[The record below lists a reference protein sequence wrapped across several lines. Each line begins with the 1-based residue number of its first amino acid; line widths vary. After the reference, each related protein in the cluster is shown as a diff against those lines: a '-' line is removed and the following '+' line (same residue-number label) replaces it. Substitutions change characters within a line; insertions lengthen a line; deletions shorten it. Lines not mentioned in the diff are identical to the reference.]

1 MFKPKTIRQ
10 TIEPLFVMNFLFG
23 MGVSL
28 KKKPPRL
35 IEYTYTACVLILIGV
50 IGKLTLPYYKEYY
63 IISTYAL
70 NQIIF
75 EILIYADLLMICTLA
90 VVNRVNAKNLRM
102 VVALVESN
110 DRTMER
116 MGLPQIYHSLLVY
129 QIKGFVFYG
138 VFTVFFL
145 TVIYTWQFQESTAK
159 SMKFFLT
166 SLSYLP
172 FPVIYISVI
181 SFCFW
186 VTCMK
191 LKFCQL
197 NQLLLS
203 MLTTSTSE
211 SPLHKRFL
219 KTSNDLEN
227 NKFSSFRNVRE
238 SNGNTSKMRS
248 VKQIH
253 LEIIKIVKVVN
264 DTFGVQVLLLMTIS
278 VIFTT
283 IFLYIL
289 YRILSLD
296 LSTNEL
302 MRELISIICWLLI
315 YISCVLYVNHV
326 CAKTITEATNM
337 GDLVCKL
344 YESSTDKEFRAEIRN
359 FTLQLIQNPV
369 IFTAYGFFNLDHAFI
384 QGVIGTITTYLVI
397 MIQVGDISK
406 SQTHNNTYVSS

>member
-1 MFKPKTIRQ
+1 M
-10 TIEPLFVMNFLFG
+10 
-23 MGVSL
+23 
-28 KKKPPRL
+28 
-35 IEYTYTACVLILIGV
+35 
-50 IGKLTLPYYKEYY
+50 LPYYKEYY
-63 IISTYAL
+63 IISTFAL

-75 EILIYADLLMICTLA
+75 EILIYADLLLICTLA
-90 VVNRVNAKNLRM
+90 IVNRINAQNLRT
-102 VVALVESN
+102 VVVLVESN
-110 DRTMER
+110 DRTMEK
-116 MGLPQIYHSLLVY
+116 MGLPQIYHALFVY
-129 QIKGFVFYG
+129 QIKGFVIFG
-138 VFTVFFL
+138 IFTVFFL

-159 SMKFFLT
+159 SMKFYLT
-166 SLSYLP
+166 SLSYFP
-172 FPVIYISVI
+172 FPVIYISII

-186 VTCMK
+186 VTCIK

-203 MLTTSTSE
+203 MLTTSISE
-211 SPLHKRFL
+211 SPLHKRSV
-219 KTSNDLEN
+219 KTSNDFEN
-227 NKFSSFRNVRE
+227 TISSVFRNTRE

-264 DTFGVQVLLLMTIS
+264 DTFGVQVLLLMTMS

-289 YRILSLD
+289 YRIVSLD

-315 YISCVLYVNHV
+315 YIPCVLYVNHV

-384 QGVIGTITTYLVI
+384 QGVRIH
-397 MIQVGDISK
+397 K
-406 SQTHNNTYVSS
+406 